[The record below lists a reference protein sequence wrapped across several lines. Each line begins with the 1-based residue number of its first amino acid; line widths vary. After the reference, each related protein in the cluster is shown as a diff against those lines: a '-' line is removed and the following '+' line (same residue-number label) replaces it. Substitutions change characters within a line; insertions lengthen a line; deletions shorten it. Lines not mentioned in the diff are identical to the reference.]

1 LQEIQKLQSNHL
13 DALKKVDS
21 LSEVVSALKAT
32 LAIEKENAQMLLSQ
46 FQNSENERKTYMTQ
60 KKELEIEVSSR
71 LKSESVMSERIRN
84 LEGVETELASRIKS
98 ENSKAERVRHL
109 EMELQEVHL
118 KIADK
123 EQELNNLSALMME
136 NANMHNAELTKLKSK
151 IDEDKRNQ
159 AAMEERISRM
169 ENHSASLQQEFK
181 STLNK
186 SEEETSKLRVILSEA
201 KGKLKLL
208 HDQNEQLKQDKNESL
223 QSLQQMLN
231 DAVRSRTNTDASL
244 QQSLQLIEQQKRI
257 DIKRKGEISKL
268 EQTLEILKSKERY
281 LESYVASL
289 KKQTRRG

>member
-1 LQEIQKLQSNHL
+1 MQEIQKLQSNHL

>member
-1 LQEIQKLQSNHL
+1 MK
-13 DALKKVDS
+13 
-21 LSEVVSALKAT
+21 
-32 LAIEKENAQMLLSQ
+32 
-46 FQNSENERKTYMTQ
+46 Q
-60 KKELEIEVSSR
+60 KKDLEIEVASR
-71 LKSESVMSERIRN
+71 LKSESILSERIRN

-98 ENSKAERVRHL
+98 ENSKTERVRNL
-109 EMELQEVHL
+109 EIELQEVHL
-118 KIADK
+118 KIVDK
-123 EQELNNLSALMME
+123 EHELNNLSALMME

-151 IDEDKRNQ
+151 IDEDKRDH
-159 AAMEERISRM
+159 AAMEERISLM
-169 ENHSASLQQEFK
+169 ESHSASLQQEFK

-186 SEEETSKLRVILSEA
+186 SEAEASKLRVILNEA
-201 KGKLKLL
+201 KEKLKLL
-208 HDQNEQLKQDKNESL
+208 HEQNKQLKQDKNESL

-231 DAVRSRTNTDASL
+231 DAVRSRTNADASL